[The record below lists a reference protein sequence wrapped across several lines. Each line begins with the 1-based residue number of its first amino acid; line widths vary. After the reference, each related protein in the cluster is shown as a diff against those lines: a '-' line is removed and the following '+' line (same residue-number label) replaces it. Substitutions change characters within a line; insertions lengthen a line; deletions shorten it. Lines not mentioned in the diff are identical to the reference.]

1 MNVPLLIA
9 RRYFSSK
16 KKRNIISIISNISM
30 IGVAVGTMSL
40 IIVLSVF
47 NGLEDLVRTLY
58 GKSDPDLLITAVEG
72 KSFEV
77 NAPLLNHL
85 RTAPGVNL
93 VTEVIED
100 NALLQYHDRQM
111 VVKMKGVTGNYFA
124 QTNID
129 SAIVEGDHR
138 LRRGGEAYALIGA
151 GVQHELSI
159 ALDNRFSPL
168 RLLYPRNTGK
178 RTLSLNP
185 ENAFSEQS
193 ILAGGVFLIEQQIDN
208 SYIFV
213 PLDFAQELLNYG
225 SRRTSLEIRVSDG
238 FSIETTQADIQRL
251 IGPKFRVLNSDEQHI
266 SLLKAIKVEKMFV
279 FITFAFILLIAS
291 LNIFFSLSMLVIDK
305 RKDIAMLMAM
315 GATKPHRAQRVSAR
329 RRHRGLCG
337 GHCRPGS
344 GYGDLLA
351 AANIWLGFDGD
362 GDQRGRLLPGQN
374 AIVRHRSD
382 QHRHHYYHHCRVYSA
397 SFERV
402 AHRCAR
408 KSVTPERRREYA
420 NNNPAVVLLQ
430 RGYNLH
436 LP

>member
-58 GKSDPDLLITAVEG
+58 GKSDPDLMITAVEG

-77 NAPLLNHL
+77 NGTLLNRL
-85 RTAPGVNL
+85 RTAPGVSL

-159 ALDNRFSPL
+159 ALENRFSPL

-193 ILAGGVFLIEQQIDN
+193 ILAGGVFLIEQQVDN
-208 SYIFV
+208 SYVFV

-225 SRRTSLEIRVSDG
+225 KRRTSLEIRVAIG
-238 FSIETTQADIQRL
+238 FPIETTQADIQRL

-305 RKDIAMLMAM
+305 RKDIAILMAM
-315 GATKPHRAQRVSAR
+315 GATSRIVRNVF
-329 RRHRGLCG
+329 
-337 GHCRPGS
+337 
-344 GYGDLLA
+344 LLE
-351 AANIWLGFDGD
+351 G
-362 GDQRGRLLPGQN
+362 
-374 AIVRHRSD
+374 AIVAFVGAIVGLAFGMGICWLQQTFGLVSMGMATSVVDSYPVKMQSSD
-382 QHRHHYYHHCRVYSA
+382 IVLTSMAIIIITIAVSIRPALNA
-397 SFERV
+397 SRIDV
-402 AHRCAR
+402 
-408 KSVTPERRREYA
+408 RE
-420 NNNPAVVLLQ
+420 
-430 RGYNLH
+430 NL
-436 LP
+436 

>member
-1 MNVPLLIA
+1 MNVSLLIA

-77 NAPLLNHL
+77 NNTLLNRL
-85 RTAPGVNL
+85 RTAPGVSL

-129 SAIVEGDHR
+129 SSIVEGDHR

-178 RTLSLNP
+178 RTLSINP

-208 SYIFV
+208 SYVFV
-213 PLDFAQELLNYG
+213 PLDFAEELLQYG
-225 SRRTSLEIRVSDG
+225 NRRTALEVRVAEDYPV
-238 FSIETTQADIQRL
+238 EETQADIQRL
-251 IGPKFRVLNSDEQHI
+251 IGPKFKVLNSDEQHV

-305 RKDIAMLMAM
+305 RKDIAILMAM
-315 GATKPHRAQRVSAR
+315 GATNRTVRNVF
-329 RRHRGLCG
+329 
-337 GHCRPGS
+337 
-344 GYGDLLA
+344 LLE
-351 AANIWLGFDGD
+351 G
-362 GDQRGRLLPGQN
+362 
-374 AIVRHRSD
+374 AIVAL
-382 QHRHHYYHHCRVYSA
+382 VG
-397 SFERV
+397 
-402 AHRCAR
+402 
-408 KSVTPERRREYA
+408 
-420 NNNPAVVLLQ
+420 AVVGLVLGMTICWLQ
-430 RGYNLH
+430 QTFGLVSMGMATSVVDSYPVKMQSSDIVLTSIAIIIITISVSIRPALNASRLDVRENL
-436 LP
+436 

>member
-1 MNVPLLIA
+1 MNVSLLIA

-77 NAPLLNHL
+77 NNTLLNRL
-85 RTAPGVNL
+85 RTAPGVSL

-129 SAIVEGDHR
+129 SSIVEGDHR

-178 RTLSLNP
+178 RTLSMNP

-208 SYIFV
+208 SYVFV
-213 PLDFAQELLNYG
+213 PLDFAEELLQYG
-225 SRRTSLEIRVSDG
+225 NRRTALEVRVAEDHPV
-238 FSIETTQADIQRL
+238 EETQADIQRL
-251 IGPKFRVLNSDEQHI
+251 IGPKFKVLNSDEQHV

-305 RKDIAMLMAM
+305 RKDIAILMAM
-315 GATKPHRAQRVSAR
+315 GATNRTVRNVF
-329 RRHRGLCG
+329 
-337 GHCRPGS
+337 
-344 GYGDLLA
+344 LLE
-351 AANIWLGFDGD
+351 G
-362 GDQRGRLLPGQN
+362 
-374 AIVRHRSD
+374 AIVAFVGAIVGLILGMTICWLQQTFGLVSMGMATSVVDSYPVKMQSSD
-382 QHRHHYYHHCRVYSA
+382 IVLTSIAIIIITISVSIRPALNA
-397 SFERV
+397 SRLDV
-402 AHRCAR
+402 
-408 KSVTPERRREYA
+408 RE
-420 NNNPAVVLLQ
+420 
-430 RGYNLH
+430 NL
-436 LP
+436 

>member
-1 MNVPLLIA
+1 MNVSLLIA

-77 NAPLLNHL
+77 NNTLLNRL
-85 RTAPGVNL
+85 RTAPGVSL

-129 SAIVEGDHR
+129 SSIVEGDHR

-178 RTLSLNP
+178 RTLSMNP

-208 SYIFV
+208 SYVFV
-213 PLDFAQELLNYG
+213 PLDFAEELLQYG
-225 SRRTSLEIRVSDG
+225 NRRTALEVRVAEDHPV
-238 FSIETTQADIQRL
+238 EETQADIQRL
-251 IGPKFRVLNSDEQHI
+251 IGPKFKVLNSDEQHV

-305 RKDIAMLMAM
+305 RKDIAILMAM
-315 GATKPHRAQRVSAR
+315 GATNRTVRNVF
-329 RRHRGLCG
+329 
-337 GHCRPGS
+337 
-344 GYGDLLA
+344 LLE
-351 AANIWLGFDGD
+351 G
-362 GDQRGRLLPGQN
+362 
-374 AIVRHRSD
+374 AIVAFVGAIVGLVLGMTICWLQQTFGLVSMGMATSVVDSYPVKMQSSD
-382 QHRHHYYHHCRVYSA
+382 IVLTSIAIIIITISVSIRPALNA
-397 SFERV
+397 SRLDV
-402 AHRCAR
+402 
-408 KSVTPERRREYA
+408 RE
-420 NNNPAVVLLQ
+420 
-430 RGYNLH
+430 NL
-436 LP
+436 

>member
-1 MNVPLLIA
+1 MNVSLLIA

-77 NAPLLNHL
+77 NNTLLNRL
-85 RTAPGVNL
+85 RTAPGVSL

-129 SAIVEGDHR
+129 SSIVEGDHR

-178 RTLSLNP
+178 RTLSMNP

-208 SYIFV
+208 SYVFV
-213 PLDFAQELLNYG
+213 PLDFAEELLQYG
-225 SRRTSLEIRVSDG
+225 NRRTALEVRVAEDYPV
-238 FSIETTQADIQRL
+238 EETQADIQRL
-251 IGPKFRVLNSDEQHI
+251 IGPKFKVLNSDEQHV

-305 RKDIAMLMAM
+305 RKDIAILMAM
-315 GATKPHRAQRVSAR
+315 GATNRTVRNVF
-329 RRHRGLCG
+329 
-337 GHCRPGS
+337 
-344 GYGDLLA
+344 LLE
-351 AANIWLGFDGD
+351 G
-362 GDQRGRLLPGQN
+362 
-374 AIVRHRSD
+374 AIVAL
-382 QHRHHYYHHCRVYSA
+382 VG
-397 SFERV
+397 
-402 AHRCAR
+402 
-408 KSVTPERRREYA
+408 
-420 NNNPAVVLLQ
+420 AVVGLVLGMTICWLQ
-430 RGYNLH
+430 QTFGLVSMGMATSVVDSYPVKMQSSDIVLTSIAIIIITISVSIRPALNASRLDVRENL
-436 LP
+436 

>member
-77 NAPLLNHL
+77 KAPLLNRL
-85 RTAPGVNL
+85 RTTPGVSL

-111 VVKMKGVTGNYFA
+111 VVKMKGVSGNYFA

-138 LRRGGEAYALIGA
+138 LRRGGEAYALVGA

-159 ALDNRFSPL
+159 ALENRFSPL

-178 RTLSLNP
+178 RTMSMNP

-208 SYIFV
+208 SYVFV

-225 SRRTSLEIRVSDG
+225 SKRTALEIRVADG
-238 FSIETTQADIQRL
+238 YPIEETQAEVQRL
-251 IGPKFRVLNSDEQHI
+251 IGAKFQVLNSDEQHV

-305 RKDIAMLMAM
+305 RKDIAILMAM
-315 GATKPHRAQRVSAR
+315 GATSRIVRNVF
-329 RRHRGLCG
+329 
-337 GHCRPGS
+337 
-344 GYGDLLA
+344 LLE
-351 AANIWLGFDGD
+351 G
-362 GDQRGRLLPGQN
+362 
-374 AIVRHRSD
+374 AIVALVGAVLGLVMGTGICWLQQTFGLVSMGMATSVVDSYPVKMQASD
-382 QHRHHYYHHCRVYSA
+382 IMLTSMAIIIITISVSIRPALNA
-397 SFERV
+397 SRIDV
-402 AHRCAR
+402 
-408 KSVTPERRREYA
+408 RE
-420 NNNPAVVLLQ
+420 
-430 RGYNLH
+430 NL
-436 LP
+436 

>member
-1 MNVPLLIA
+1 MNVSLLIA

-77 NAPLLNHL
+77 NNTLLNRL
-85 RTAPGVNL
+85 RTAPGVSL

-129 SAIVEGDHR
+129 SSIVEGDHR

-178 RTLSLNP
+178 RTLSINP

-193 ILAGGVFLIEQQIDN
+193 ILAGGVFLIEQQVDN
-208 SYIFV
+208 SYVFV
-213 PLDFAQELLNYG
+213 PLDFAQELLQYG
-225 SRRTSLEIRVSDG
+225 NRRTALEVRVAEDYPV
-238 FSIETTQADIQRL
+238 EETQADIQRL
-251 IGPKFRVLNSDEQHI
+251 IGPKFKVLNSDEQHV

-305 RKDIAMLMAM
+305 RKDIAILMAM
-315 GATKPHRAQRVSAR
+315 GATNRTVRNVF
-329 RRHRGLCG
+329 
-337 GHCRPGS
+337 
-344 GYGDLLA
+344 LLE
-351 AANIWLGFDGD
+351 G
-362 GDQRGRLLPGQN
+362 
-374 AIVRHRSD
+374 AIVAFVGAIVGLVLGMTICWLQQTFGLVSMGMATSVVDSYPVKMQSTDIVLTSIAIIIITIAVSIRPALN
-382 QHRHHYYHHCRVYSA
+382 A
-397 SFERV
+397 SRLDV
-402 AHRCAR
+402 
-408 KSVTPERRREYA
+408 RE
-420 NNNPAVVLLQ
+420 
-430 RGYNLH
+430 NL
-436 LP
+436 

>member
-58 GKSDPDLLITAVEG
+58 GKSDPDLMITAVEG

-77 NAPLLNHL
+77 NATLLNHL
-85 RTAPGVNL
+85 RTAPGVSL

-159 ALDNRFSPL
+159 ALENRFSPL

-178 RTLSLNP
+178 RTLSMNP
-185 ENAFSEQS
+185 ENAFTEQS

-208 SYIFV
+208 
-213 PLDFAQELLNYG
+213 
-225 SRRTSLEIRVSDG
+225 
-238 FSIETTQADIQRL
+238 
-251 IGPKFRVLNSDEQHI
+251 EQHI

-305 RKDIAMLMAM
+305 RKDIAILMAM
-315 GATKPHRAQRVSAR
+315 GATSRTVRNVF
-329 RRHRGLCG
+329 
-337 GHCRPGS
+337 
-344 GYGDLLA
+344 LLE
-351 AANIWLGFDGD
+351 G
-362 GDQRGRLLPGQN
+362 
-374 AIVRHRSD
+374 AIVAFVGAIVGLALGMSICWLQQTFGLVSMGMATSVVDSYPVKMQSSD
-382 QHRHHYYHHCRVYSA
+382 ILLTSMAIIIITIAVSIRPALNA
-397 SFERV
+397 SRIDV
-402 AHRCAR
+402 
-408 KSVTPERRREYA
+408 RE
-420 NNNPAVVLLQ
+420 
-430 RGYNLH
+430 NL
-436 LP
+436 